1 MTPVRS
7 VSFQRTIPIR
17 HEVDVFVAGGG
28 PAGFAAALVAARQ
41 GRRVYVAEGTACF
54 GGMGTSG
61 LVPAF
66 MQFGDGEHFDAG
78 GVGRE
83 IYDRLWDMDAAGPR
97 DKRDFGCCRL
107 SIRVE
112 ALKRLYDLIAEAS
125 GLDFTFH
132 TQLIAVEGTDGCATH
147 AFCFGKS
154 GLFAVRAKLFV
165 DGTGDGD
172 LAAWAG
178 APFAKG
184 DEEGRMMPGTLCSL
198 WADVDWDTVHKSG
211 LGAGGARLK
220 EAFLDEVF
228 SVEDRH
234 LSGMWCVGEHVG
246 GGNIGHTY
254 DVDGTDER
262 SLTKALVRGRKRMV
276 EYERYYKEYMKGF
289 EKMELVGTG
298 ALLGLRETRR
308 ILGDYVLSLKDFK
321 SRAVFDDEI
330 GRYCYPVDIHASSP
344 DEEAFDQ
351 FEEEF
356 RNLRYEKGES
366 YGIPYRIL
374 TPLGLDNVLV
384 AGRCVSSDR
393 YILGSIRVMP
403 GCYIT
408 GQAAGMAAAM
418 AVEKNT
424 STRGIDV
431 KELQERLKELGA
443 FLPNA

>member
-234 LSGMWCVGEHVG
+234 LPGMWCVGEHVG

>member
-61 LVPAF
+61 LVPTF

-234 LSGMWCVGEHVG
+234 LPGMWCVGEHVG